1 MPFPRI
7 ESFGP
12 YINFLKRKV
21 TNVAI
26 LSNIYLEITKV
37 MIVCYIFL
45 KKIFF
50 NAIVKNRSCAFFGQT
65 SHCGGGGATVN
76 RIVANSC

>member
-1 MPFPRI
+1 MNAKARICKNLEALRSKWGWCKGDVPFPRI
-7 ESFGP
+7 ESFAS

-45 KKIFF
+45 KKNIF
-50 NAIVKNRSCAFFGQT
+50 
-65 SHCGGGGATVN
+65 
-76 RIVANSC
+76 